1 MLPTHMPWL
10 RLFCVSSAVYETAN
24 RRQPSH
30 RDKPVHTPLG
40 RDLFHRFCK
49 ENVLDLPFLRKP
61 GFKSNHKLQKQSN
74 GFVYKRRSGPLSK
87 RKNFFFFFPGRW
99 PNKFIHKWFPPVARF
114 PATGRQNSVCTN
126 TEPAMGEVNSQLLLK
141 EIQKSTNAAHLHQT

>member
-1 MLPTHMPWL
+1 MAMLPTHMPWL

-30 RDKPVHTPLG
+30 RDKPIHTPLG

-87 RKNFFFFFPGRW
+87 RKNFFFFFLEDDQTSLFTSGFLQLHVSPPQAGRTASAPILSQQW
-99 PNKFIHKWFPPVARF
+99 
-114 PATGRQNSVCTN
+114 GRLTASCC
-126 TEPAMGEVNSQLLLK
+126 
-141 EIQKSTNAAHLHQT
+141 